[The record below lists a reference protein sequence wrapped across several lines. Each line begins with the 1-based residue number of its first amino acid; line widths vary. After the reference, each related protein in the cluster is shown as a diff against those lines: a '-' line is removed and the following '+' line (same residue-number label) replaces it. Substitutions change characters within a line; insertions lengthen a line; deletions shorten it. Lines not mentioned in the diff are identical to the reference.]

1 MKKTVIA
8 LGLSL
13 GLSSFAFAAPAK
25 DAKAA
30 APDAGLVTVKGEV
43 LDMACYL
50 DHGAKGAEHAQ
61 CAQTCIKSGLPV
73 GLKADNGKTYLLIA
87 EHTPVNQMLADYG
100 GKTVTLRGKEA
111 QRDGFNLLE
120 NVELVK

>member
-1 MKKTVIA
+1 MKKTLAVLSFTLA
-8 LGLSL
+8 LSSL
-13 GLSSFAFAAPAK
+13 GFAAPT
-25 DAKAA
+25 DKA
-30 APDAGLVTVKGEV
+30 DNLVTVKGEV

-50 DHGAKGAEHAQ
+50 DHGAMGKDHAQ

-87 EHTPVNQMLADYG
+87 EHTPINETLAPYG
-100 GKTVTLRGKEA
+100 GKTVTLRGKEV

-120 NVELVK
+120 NVELVQK